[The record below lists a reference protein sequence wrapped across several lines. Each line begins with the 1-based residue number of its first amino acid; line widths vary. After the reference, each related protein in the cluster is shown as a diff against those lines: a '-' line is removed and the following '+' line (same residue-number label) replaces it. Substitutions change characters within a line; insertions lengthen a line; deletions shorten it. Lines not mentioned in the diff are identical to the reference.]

1 MSLTRTN
8 SRDLTLVSLEEI
20 AVSARTG
27 FACMFSTSDEYE
39 AALINERRAEG
50 RYRKRHSWTTI
61 AFLGCALA
69 IAGMVLLA
77 TAV

>member
-27 FACMFSTSDEYE
+27 FACIFSSSDEYE

-50 RYRKRHSWTTI
+50 RYRKRNSWPMI
-61 AFLGCALA
+61 AFWGCALA
-69 IAGMVLLA
+69 IAGVMLLA
-77 TAV
+77 IV